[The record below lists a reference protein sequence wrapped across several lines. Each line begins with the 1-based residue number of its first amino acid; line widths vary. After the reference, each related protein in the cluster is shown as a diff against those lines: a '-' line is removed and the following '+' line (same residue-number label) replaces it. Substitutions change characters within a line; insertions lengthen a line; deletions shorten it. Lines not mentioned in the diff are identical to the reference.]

1 MNIISVTDITKTYT
15 ERKLFEKASF
25 YLQEREKVGVIGING
40 TGKSTLLKIAAGIE
54 EPDEGQVIRAN
65 HIVVRYLPQNPVFDP
80 ELSVIDTVLAQSSQ
94 NFVGGT
100 SEQNQNAGN
109 HAEHVE
115 HWNLKSDAKAM
126 MTKLGITNFEQKAG
140 ELSGGQR
147 KRLALVAALL
157 VPCDV
162 LILDEPT
169 NHLDSAM
176 ADWLEDFLK
185 KWRGALIMVTHDRYF
200 LDRVVNRIFAFE
212 EDGKICQY
220 EGGYTDYVNRLAEEG
235 KVPAGH
241 ILDAKNDTT
250 TSVDSVEKENQTSSM
265 DTWKRERKL
274 KFSYKEQKEYE
285 TIEDDIAALEQKIEE
300 LDAQTLKFS
309 SDFVK
314 LNEITK
320 EKEQTEQLL
329 EEKMERWEY
338 LEDLAAKIAGQQ

>member
-1 MNIISVTDITKTYT
+1 M
-15 ERKLFEKASF
+15 
-25 YLQEREKVGVIGING
+25 
-40 TGKSTLLKIAAGIE
+40 
-54 EPDEGQVIRAN
+54 
-65 HIVVRYLPQNPVFDP
+65 
-80 ELSVIDTVLAQSSQ
+80 IDTVLAQSSQ

-115 HWNLKSDAKAM
+115 HWNLESDAKAM

-250 TSVDSVEKENQTSSM
+250 TSVEKENQTSSM